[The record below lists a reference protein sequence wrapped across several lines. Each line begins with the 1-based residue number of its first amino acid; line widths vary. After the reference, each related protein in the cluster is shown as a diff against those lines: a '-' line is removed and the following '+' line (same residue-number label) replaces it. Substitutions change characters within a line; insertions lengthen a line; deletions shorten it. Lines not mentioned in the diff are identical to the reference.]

1 MITLKIKYNT
11 NVNNINIIKEY
22 QRQYTICY
30 KVIYKYLKLGLNKY
44 QIKEKLKNYK
54 NINLIIN
61 NSWFMNCLFYDVKC
75 ILKEA
80 NNVCFNYNLHLK
92 RNKNLITKQEF
103 KENKYFQVCS
113 NGEIDKKSNRFFK
126 ILNINQILFKPNKYT
141 KILLNL
147 QSLGKNR
154 VKILQQLLNLQNKNN
169 ILSITYK
176 LNKDYIYLTFDES
189 NLSLIK
195 LKPINNRIFAIDMNP
210 NYIGYSIIDW
220 KDTENLKFN
229 LINTGIISLKSLND
243 KYFSFKK
250 LKLSSNNKL
259 KLHLTNKR
267 KFEIFEVS
275 KQLIKLAK
283 HYRCEFFAIE
293 DLNIKSNDK
302 NLGKKFNSLCNNLWN
317 RDKLQQ
323 NIQKRCNLIG
333 IKFQK
338 IIANYSSILGNSL
351 YRNLKLPDMILSSI
365 EISRRCQEFNLQYIK
380 KSKKVTKNIIFPN
393 LTEKVRNLLN
403 QTVEVLGNKFQFETI
418 NNFCYLLKKNFKN
431 KYRVH
436 LDLTRVFRQKHL
448 KYQLINFI

>member
-11 NVNNINIIKEY
+11 NLNNINIIKQY

-30 KVIYKYLKLGLNKY
+30 KVIYKYLKLGLKSN

-61 NSWFMNCLFYDVKC
+61 NSWFINCLFYDVKC
-75 ILKEA
+75 ILKET

-113 NGEIDKKSNRFFK
+113 NGEIDKKCNRFFK

-154 VKILQQLLNLQNKNN
+154 IKILQQLLNLQNKNN

-229 LINTGIISLKSLND
+229 LINAGIISLKSLND

-283 HYRCEFFAIE
+283 HYKCEFFAIE

-317 RDKLQQ
+317 RNKLQQ

-333 IKFQK
+333 IKFKK

-403 QTVEVLGNKFQFETI
+403 QTMEVLGNKFQFETI
-418 NNFCYLLKKNFKN
+418 NNFCYFLKKNFKN
-431 KYRVH
+431 KYRVP